1 MSKSKFTIPSMV
13 LALIP
18 NMSVPIHGVVSLFTY
33 TSTMLDYRANDI
45 QQELDEYTENSAQ
58 LEKELEAS
66 LMQTEKQNRDLE
78 HQNQR
83 LKNEIESLR
92 VCSFKIICLTFMM
105 YRSLLFL
112 CT

>member
-1 MSKSKFTIPSMV
+1 M
-13 LALIP
+13 
-18 NMSVPIHGVVSLFTY
+18 IHF
-33 TSTMLDYRANDI
+33 RANDI

-66 LMQTEKQNRDLE
+66 LVQTEKQNRDLE

-92 VCSFKIICLTFMM
+92 VCVVVIS
-105 YRSLLFL
+105 
-112 CT
+112 

>member
-1 MSKSKFTIPSMV
+1 MNHF
-13 LALIP
+13 
-18 NMSVPIHGVVSLFTY
+18 
-33 TSTMLDYRANDI
+33 RANDI

-66 LMQTEKQNRDLE
+66 LVQTEKQNRDLE

-92 VCSFKIICLTFMM
+92 VRCQRILISINVT
-105 YRSLLFL
+105 
-112 CT
+112 

>member
-1 MSKSKFTIPSMV
+1 MC
-13 LALIP
+13 
-18 NMSVPIHGVVSLFTY
+18 
-33 TSTMLDYRANDI
+33 RANDI

-66 LMQTEKQNRDLE
+66 LMQVEKQNRDLE

-92 VCSFKIICLTFMM
+92 VNINI
-105 YRSLLFL
+105 YIYYFL
-112 CT
+112 ET

>member
-1 MSKSKFTIPSMV
+1 MNHYF
-13 LALIP
+13 
-18 NMSVPIHGVVSLFTY
+18 
-33 TSTMLDYRANDI
+33 RANDI

-83 LKNEIESLR
+83 LKNEIEMLR
-92 VCSFKIICLTFMM
+92 VST
-105 YRSLLFL
+105 
-112 CT
+112 